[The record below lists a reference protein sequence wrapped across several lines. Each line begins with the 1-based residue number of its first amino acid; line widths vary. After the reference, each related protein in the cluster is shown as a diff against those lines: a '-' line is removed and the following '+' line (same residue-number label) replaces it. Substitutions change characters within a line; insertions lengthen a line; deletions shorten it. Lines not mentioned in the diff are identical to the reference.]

1 MSTNLSIPEDLIE
14 FASALRPLVA
24 EGLANDFAGF
34 VKAAWPVLHPGRRL
48 IWSWHNDLLCE
59 YLMLVKQRKIR
70 KMIANTPPRCLK
82 TTMFTICFPCWVWL
96 TEPSHAFLCASH
108 SNSLSTDHSIARRRL
123 ISSAWYQSLWH
134 DRFKLSPER
143 NLTTQFA
150 NNHVGQM
157 VATSTGSGAEGL
169 GADTAILDDPMS
181 SQQALS
187 DSERCTN
194 NRWVVNTLPQRL
206 NDPATG
212 AMIVIMQRL
221 HEIDTT
227 GFLLSEDPESW
238 LHLVLRLVAEE
249 DERWVFPISGRVVER
264 KKGEV
269 LQPTRF
275 TPDVVAEKQRD
286 RMVWA
291 AQYQQR
297 PAPLEGNMIKHS
309 DASYFGGIDPKTGQP
324 DERLPENFDLKLIS
338 VDCAFK
344 DLATSDY
351 TAILVIGVKGRKR
364 FVLDVINEHLDATTT
379 ESKIRGLRDK
389 HRPIGAVLVED
400 KANGPAVIE
409 RLKANIPGVVAINPK
424 GGKVARMFAAAPE
437 WQAGDWYVDR
447 RAAST
452 ECLLEQLTMFPAGRH
467 DDMVDAMT
475 QAACWLASYQ
485 LPTVESHN
493 AFTGEV
499 SWSLNSGVWRT
510 ND

>member
-1 MSTNLSIPEDLIE
+1 
-14 FASALRPLVA
+14 
-24 EGLANDFAGF
+24 
-34 VKAAWPVLHPGRRL
+34 
-48 IWSWHNDLLCE
+48 
-59 YLMLVKQRKIR
+59 
-70 KMIANTPPRCLK
+70 
-82 TTMFTICFPCWVWL
+82 
-96 TEPSHAFLCASH
+96 
-108 SNSLSTDHSIARRRL
+108 
-123 ISSAWYQSLWH
+123 
-134 DRFKLSPER
+134 
-143 NLTTQFA
+143 
-150 NNHVGQM
+150 
-157 VATSTGSGAEGL
+157 
-169 GADTAILDDPMS
+169 
-181 SQQALS
+181 
-187 DSERCTN
+187 
-194 NRWVVNTLPQRL
+194 VVNTLPQRL

-221 HEIDTT
+221 HEMDTT

-269 LQPTRF
+269 LQTTRF

-297 PAPLEGNMIKHS
+297 PAPLEGNMIKRS
-309 DASYFGGIDPKTGQP
+309 DARYFGGIDPITGQP
-324 DERLPENFDLKLIS
+324 DERLPENFDLKVIS

-379 ESKIRGLRDK
+379 ESTIRALRDK

-424 GGKVARMFAAAPE
+424 GGKIARMFAAAPE
-437 WQAGDWYVDR
+437 WQAGDWHIDR

-452 ECLLEQLTMFPAGRH
+452 EYLVEQLTMFPSGRH
-467 DDMVDAMT
+467 DDLVDGMT
-475 QAACWLASYQ
+475 QAVCWLASYP
-485 LPTVESHN
+485 LPTVESRN
-493 AFTGEV
+493 AFTGGV
-499 SWSLNSGVWRT
+499 NWSINSGVWRT
-510 ND
+510 CD

>member
-14 FASALRPLVA
+14 FASVLRPLVA

-59 YLMLVKQRKIR
+59 ILMLVKQRKIR

-150 NNHVGQM
+150 NDYMGQM

-221 HEIDTT
+221 HEMDTT

-297 PAPLEGNMIKHS
+297 PAPLEGNMIKRS

-344 DLATSDY
+344 TLATADY
-351 TAILVIGVKGRKR
+351 TAILVVAARGRKR
-364 FVLDVINEHLDATTT
+364 FILDVINEHLDVAAMET
-379 ESKIRGLRDK
+379 EIRRLRNK
-389 HRPIGAVLVED
+389 YCPISAVLVEGA
-400 KANGPAVIE
+400 ANGPALIE
-409 RLKANIPGVVAINPK
+409 RLRLSLPGVQEIHPK
-424 GGKVARMFAAAPE
+424 GGKECRMSTAAPE
-437 WQAGDWYVDR
+437 WQAHDWHIDR
-447 RAAST
+447 RAGWAESFI
-452 ECLLEQLTMFPAGRH
+452 EQITTFPSGRY

-475 QAACWLASYQ
+475 QAAGFLALYQ
-485 LPTVESHN
+485 LPSVESHN
-493 AFTGEV
+493 AFTGEAH
-499 SWSLNSGVWRT
+499 WSSNSGVWRT
-510 ND
+510 YN